1 MTLLKHDR
9 MKKAAGNTWHFFV
22 LDSCEKGSYT
32 STISVD
38 GVESVKQNLL
48 TGEKTFWTFS
58 TPPIIFQDCLS

>member
-38 GVESVKQNLL
+38 GVEMCL
-48 TGEKTFWTFS
+48 TKSADWRED
-58 TPPIIFQDCLS
+58 ILDL